1 MDSLLRMCLVL
12 ALSVMLVPAAVDKA
26 EASLPLSDKTSTADH
41 TQFKALQGPFSSGP
55 EVTQACLRCHT
66 EAAKQLQQSLHW
78 TWEYDHPVTGQ
89 TLGKRH
95 VINSFCGSVTSN
107 EPRCTSCHTGYG
119 SQGDRSTGHIGDRS

>member
-1 MDSLLRMCLVL
+1 MSQDNRDVNWQPCHGGSIRIHPLGSRVCLVL

-78 TWEYDHPVTGQ
+78 T
-89 TLGKRH
+89 
-95 VINSFCGSVTSN
+95 
-107 EPRCTSCHTGYG
+107 
-119 SQGDRSTGHIGDRS
+119 